1 MFHADGMTES
11 KAPTLQERL
20 KQLNTDGEGLTGGE
34 AAQRLSQS
42 GPNAL
47 PEKKRSKLAMLLS
60 YLWGPMPWMIEAA
73 ILLCALVGD
82 WVDFAIILG
91 LLVGNTVIA
100 YLEESSA
107 GDAVAALKAKLA
119 LEALVKR
126 DGQWQKIPATQ
137 LVPGDRVRLAIGAVV
152 PADLAVLT
160 GDPLQVDQAALTG
173 ESLAVKRGQGDLL
186 YSGSVLKQGRAEG
199 VVTATGANTFFGK
212 TAKLVGEAESNDH
225 LQEAVVKLSDYLI
238 VIDMVLVSII
248 LVVRIHLGDNVL
260 RVIKYCLVLTVA
272 SIPLATPTV
281 LAVTMAIGAQAL
293 ARKGA
298 LVTRLSAIDE
308 LASVDMLCS
317 DKTGTLTL
325 NQLSLGDPFTLPGF
339 SPDQL
344 LLGAALAS
352 EQQDGDAIDQTILKG
367 VQDPSS
373 LQAFQRVQFTPFD
386 PVSKRT
392 EVKVSDRSGQMI
404 RYSKGAPQAILAL
417 IQDPGAIAQPVQAQ
431 IETLAS
437 KGFRALG
444 VARAVGDGP
453 WQMLGILS
461 LSDPPRPDS
470 KATLAAA
477 AQLGVPVKMV
487 TGDQVLIA
495 REMCRELG
503 LHDNVLDASIFRET
517 PASRMGELARQI
529 EQADGFGQVYPEDK
543 FHIVESLQNHH
554 YVVAMTGDGVNDAPA
569 LKEANCGIAVSG
581 ATDAARAAADI
592 VLLTPGLSVIIDAI
606 RLSRKI
612 FLRMDSYCFYRVVE
626 TVRILI
632 FTTLAILWFG
642 NYPVTVIMLV
652 ILALINDGSMVTI
665 AYDNTQTPPKPL
677 SWNMPKLLIM
687 SSVIGLVG
695 VVETILL
702 YDFVANRLALPLE
715 QVQTLIY
722 LQLAIGGMLT
732 IYCTRV
738 RGPFWSIKPSS
749 KMLWATGASVALST
763 LMGAN
768 GWLMNPVGWS
778 WAAASWGYAFAWFLI
793 FDAVKLALYRLLDP
807 ERSVLLGR
815 TRRFLTRPLEAHI

>member
-1 MFHADGMTES
+1 MTNE
-11 KAPTLQERL
+11 KLPTLPERL
-20 KQLNTDGEGLTGGE
+20 KQLDTSGDGLSSTE
-34 AAQRLSQS
+34 ATQRLKKT

-73 ILLCALVGD
+73 ILLCAIVGD

-100 YLEESSA
+100 YVEESSA

-119 LEALVKR
+119 LEALVMR
-126 DGQWQKIPATQ
+126 DGQWQKLPARA
-137 LVPGDRVRLAIGAVV
+137 LVPGDRVRIAIGAVI
-152 PADLAVLT
+152 PADMAVLT
-160 GDPLQVDQAALTG
+160 DDPLQVDQAALTG
-173 ESLAVKRGQGDLL
+173 ESLAVKRGKGDLL

-199 VVTATGANTFFGK
+199 LVTATGANTFFGK

-238 VIDMVLVSII
+238 VINMVLVSSI
-248 LVVRIHLGDNVL
+248 LVVRIHLGDNILQV
-260 RVIKYCLVLTVA
+260 VKYCLVLTVA

-293 ARKGA
+293 AKKGA
-298 LVTRLSAIDE
+298 LVTKLSAIDE

-325 NQLSLGDPFTLPGF
+325 NQLSLGAPFTLPGIGA
-339 SPDQL
+339 DEL

-352 EQQDGDAIDQTILKG
+352 EQQEGDAIDQTVLKG
-367 VQDPSS
+367 LKDPAS
-373 LQAFQRVQFTPFD
+373 LKDFKREHYTPFD
-386 PVSKRT
+386 PVGKRT
-392 EVKVSDRSGQMI
+392 EVQVSDRSGQQI

-417 IQDPGAIAQPVQAQ
+417 IKDQSAIAQPVQAQ
-431 IETLAS
+431 IEALAGR
-437 KGFRALG
+437 GFRALG
-444 VARAVGDGP
+444 VAKAVGEGP

-477 AQLGVPVKMV
+477 GQLGVPVKMV

-495 REMCRELG
+495 REMCHELG
-503 LHDNVLDASIFRET
+503 LPDNVLDAGIFRQT
-517 PASRMGELARQI
+517 PASQMGALAQQI
-529 EQADGFGQVYPEDK
+529 EQADGFAQVFPEDK
-543 FHIVESLQNHH
+543 FHIVETLQSHN

-665 AYDNTQTPPKPL
+665 AYDNTLTPSKPL
-677 SWNMPKLLIM
+677 HWDMPRLLIM

-695 VVETILL
+695 VVETMLL
-702 YDFVANRLALPLE
+702 YDFVANRLAMPLN

-738 RGPFWSIKPSS
+738 RGPFWSIKPAA

-763 LMGAN
+763 LMGTY
-768 GWLMNPVGWS
+768 GWLMSPVGWS
-778 WAAASWGYAFAWFLI
+778 WAAASWGYAFLWFLI
-793 FDAVKLALYRLLDP
+793 FDAVKLALYRLMDP

-815 TRRFLTRPLEAHI
+815 TRRFFSRPLAAQL

>member
-1 MFHADGMTES
+1 MET
-11 KAPTLQERL
+11 KAPSLQE
-20 KQLNTDGEGLTGGE
+20 QLQKLHTNGEGLSGTE

-73 ILLCALVGD
+73 ILLCSIVGD

-100 YLEESSA
+100 YVEESSA

-126 DGQWQKIPATQ
+126 DGQWQKLPATQ

-152 PADLAVLT
+152 PADMAVLT
-160 GDPLQVDQAALTG
+160 DDPLQVDQAALTG

-238 VIDMVLVSII
+238 VVNMVLVSII
-248 LVVRIHLGDNVL
+248 LVVRIHAGDNVL

-325 NQLSLGDPFTLPGF
+325 NQLSLGAPFTLPGVT
-339 SPDQL
+339 PDEL

-352 EQQDGDAIDQTILKG
+352 EQQEGDAIDQTVLKG
-367 VQDPSS
+367 LKDPSA
-373 LQAFQRVQFTPFD
+373 LQAFQRDHFTPFD

-392 EVKVSDRSGQMI
+392 EVQVTDSSGQKI

-417 IQDPGAIAQPVQAQ
+417 IKDPGAIAQPVQAQ
-431 IETLAS
+431 IEALAA

-503 LHDNVLDASIFRET
+503 LRDNVLDAAIFRQT
-517 PASRMGELARQI
+517 PATQLGQLAQQI
-529 EQADGFGQVYPEDK
+529 EQADGFAQVFPEDK
-543 FHIVESLQNHH
+543 FHIVETLQNHDF
-554 YVVAMTGDGVNDAPA
+554 VVAMTGDGVNDAPA

-632 FTTLAILWFG
+632 FTTLAILWFN

-652 ILALINDGSMVTI
+652 VLALINDGSMVTI
-665 AYDNTQTPPKPL
+665 AYDNTLTPPKPL
-677 SWNMPKLLIM
+677 QWNMPRLLIM

-695 VVETILL
+695 VVETMLL
-702 YDFVANRLALPLE
+702 YDFVANRLVMPLE

-738 RGPFWSIKPSS
+738 RGPFWSIRPAAT
-749 KMLWATGASVALST
+749 MLWATGASVALST
-763 LMGAN
+763 LMGAC
-768 GWLMNPVGWS
+768 GWLMSPVGWA
-778 WAAASWGYAFAWFLI
+778 WAAASWGYAFVWFLI
-793 FDAVKLALYRLLDP
+793 FDAVKLALYRLMDP
-807 ERSVLLGR
+807 ERSVLMGR
-815 TRRFLTRPLEAHI
+815 TRRFLFRPLEARI

>member
-1 MFHADGMTES
+1 MTEAS
-11 KAPTLQERL
+11 AASLQERL
-20 KQLNTDGEGLTGGE
+20 QQLHTTGDGLSGAE
-34 AAQRLSQS
+34 AAQRLERT
-42 GPNAL
+42 GPNTL

-73 ILLCALVGD
+73 ILLCAIVGD

-100 YLEESSA
+100 YVEESSA

-126 DGQWQKIPATQ
+126 DGQWQKLPARE
-137 LVPGDRVRLAIGAVV
+137 LVPGDRVRIAIGAVV
-152 PADLAVLT
+152 PADMAVLT
-160 GDPLQVDQAALTG
+160 DDPLQVDQASLTG
-173 ESLAVKRGQGDLL
+173 ESLAVKRSKGDLL

-199 VVTATGANTFFGK
+199 VVTATGAHTFFGK
-212 TAKLVGEAESNDH
+212 TAKLVGEAGSNDH

-238 VIDMVLVSII
+238 VINMVLVSII

-281 LAVTMAIGAQAL
+281 LAVTLAIGAQAL

-325 NQLSLGDPFTLPGF
+325 NQLSLGAPFTLPGI
-339 SPDQL
+339 SADQL

-352 EQQDGDAIDQTILKG
+352 EQQDGDAIDQTVLKG
-367 VQDPSS
+367 IQDPST
-373 LQAFQRVQFTPFD
+373 LKAFRRDHFTPFD
-386 PVSKRT
+386 PVGKRT
-392 EVKVSDRSGQMI
+392 EVQLTDPSGRKI

-417 IQDPGAIAQPVQAQ
+417 IKDQSAIARPVEDQ
-431 IETLAS
+431 IQTLAGR
-437 KGFRALG
+437 GFRALG
-444 VARAVGDGP
+444 VARSVGDAS
-453 WQMLGILS
+453 WEMLGILS

-503 LHDNVLDASIFRET
+503 LHDNVLDAVIFRQT
-517 PASRMGELARQI
+517 PATQLGQLARQI
-529 EQADGFGQVYPEDK
+529 EQADGFAQVFPEDK
-543 FHIVESLQNHH
+543 FHIVQTLQTHDF
-554 YVVAMTGDGVNDAPA
+554 VVAMTGDGVNDAPA

-632 FTTLAILWFG
+632 FTTLAILWFS

-665 AYDNTQTPPKPL
+665 AYDNTLTPPKPL
-677 SWNMPKLLIM
+677 TWNMPRLLIM
-687 SSVIGLVG
+687 SSVIGVVG
-695 VVETILL
+695 VVETMLL
-702 YDFVANRLALPLE
+702 YDFAANWLAMPLDR
-715 QVQTLIY
+715 VQTLIY

-738 RGPFWSIKPSS
+738 RGPFWSIRPAA

-763 LMGAN
+763 LMGTY
-768 GWLMNPVGWS
+768 GWLMSPVGWS
-778 WAAASWGYAFAWFLI
+778 WTAASWGYAFLWFLI
-793 FDAVKLALYRLLDP
+793 FDAVKLLLYRLMDP
-807 ERSVLLGR
+807 DRSVLMGR
-815 TRRFLTRPLEAHI
+815 TRRILSMPLKASL

>member
-1 MFHADGMTES
+1 MTETQ
-11 KAPTLQERL
+11 APTTLQERL
-20 KQLNTDGEGLTGGE
+20 QQLHTDGEGLTGAE
-34 AAQRLSQS
+34 AVQRLNQS

-47 PEKKRSKLAMLLS
+47 PEKKRSKLTMLLS

-73 ILLCALVGD
+73 ILLCAIVGD

-91 LLVGNTVIA
+91 LLIGNTVIA

-126 DGQWQKIPATQ
+126 DGQWQKLPASQ
-137 LVPGDRVRLAIGAVV
+137 LVPGDRIRLAIGAVV
-152 PADLAVLT
+152 PADMAVLT
-160 GDPLQVDQAALTG
+160 ADPLQVDQAALTG
-173 ESLAVKRGQGDLL
+173 ESLAVKRGKGDLL

-199 VVTATGANTFFGK
+199 VVTATGANTFFGR
-212 TAKLVGEAESNDH
+212 TARLVGEAESNDH
-225 LQEAVVKLSDYLI
+225 LQKAVVKLSDYLI
-238 VIDMVLVSII
+238 IINMVLVSII

-308 LASVDMLCS
+308 LASVNMLCS

-325 NQLSLGDPFTLPGF
+325 NQLSLGEPFTLPGATA
-339 SPDQL
+339 DQL
-344 LLGAALAS
+344 LLAAALAS
-352 EQQDGDAIDQTILKG
+352 EQQEGDAIDQTILKG
-367 VQDPSS
+367 IHDPSS
-373 LQAFQRVQFTPFD
+373 LKAYSRVHFTPFD

-392 EVKVSDRSGQMI
+392 EVQVRDSSGQMI
-404 RYSKGAPQAILAL
+404 RFSKGAPQAILAL
-417 IQDPGAIAQPVQAQ
+417 IQDPGAIAQPVQSQ
-431 IETLAS
+431 IEALAS
-437 KGFRALG
+437 RGFRALG
-444 VARAVGDGP
+444 VAQSVGDGP

-503 LHDNVLDASIFRET
+503 LHDNVLDASLFRQT
-517 PASRMGELARQI
+517 PASQMGALARQI
-529 EQADGFGQVYPEDK
+529 ETADGFGQVFPEDK
-543 FHIVESLQNHH
+543 FHIVQTLQNHR

-632 FTTLAILWFG
+632 FTTLAILWFS

-665 AYDNTQTPPKPL
+665 AYDNTITPSQPL
-677 SWNMPKLLIM
+677 NWNMPKLLIM

-715 QVQTLIY
+715 RVQTLIY

-738 RGPFWSIKPSS
+738 RGPFWSIKPAA
-749 KMLWATGASVALST
+749 KMLLATGASVTLST
-763 LMGAN
+763 LMGAC
-768 GWLMNPVGWS
+768 GWLMSPVGWS
-778 WAAASWGYAFAWFLI
+778 WAAASWGYAFVWFLI
-793 FDAVKLALYRLLDP
+793 FDVVKLALYRLMDSEHSLLMK
-807 ERSVLLGR
+807 RSLG
-815 TRRFLTRPLEAHI
+815 FLFQPLATQN

>member
-1 MFHADGMTES
+1 MTDPVQPS
-11 KAPTLQERL
+11 LPERL
-20 KQLNTDGEGLTGGE
+20 QQLHTSGDGLSGVE
-34 AAQRLSQS
+34 AAQRLARG

-47 PEKKRSKLAMLLS
+47 PEKKRSRLVMLLS

-73 ILLCALVGD
+73 ILLCAIVGD
-82 WVDFAIILG
+82 WVDFAIILA
-91 LLVGNTVIA
+91 LLIGNTLIA
-100 YLEESSA
+100 YFEEASA
-107 GDAVAALKAKLA
+107 GDAVAALKARLA

-126 DGQWQKIPATQ
+126 DGAWQKLPASQ
-137 LVPGDRVRLAIGAVV
+137 LVPGDRVRIAIGAVV
-152 PADLAVLT
+152 PADMAVLT
-160 GDPLQVDQAALTG
+160 DDPLQVDQAALTG
-173 ESLAVKRGQGDLL
+173 ESLAVKRGKGDLL

-199 VVTATGANTFFGK
+199 VITATGANTFFGK
-212 TAKLVGEAESNDH
+212 TARLVGEAESNDH
-225 LQEAVVKLSDYLI
+225 LQAAVVKLSDYLI
-238 VIDMVLVSII
+238 VLNMVLVSII
-248 LVVRIHLGDNVL
+248 LVARIHAGDNVL

-298 LVTRLSAIDE
+298 LVTRLASIDE
-308 LASVDMLCS
+308 LASVDLLCS

-325 NQLSLGDPFTLPGF
+325 NQLSLGDPFTLPGCTA
-339 SPDQL
+339 DQL
-344 LLGAALAS
+344 LLAAALAS
-352 EQQDGDAIDQTILKG
+352 DAQDGDAIDQTILAG
-367 VQDPSS
+367 LADAAS
-373 LQAFQRVQFTPFD
+373 LKAFQTLHFTPFD

-392 EVKVSDRSGQMI
+392 EALVRAGSGQQL
-404 RYSKGAPQAILAL
+404 RFSKGAPQAILAL
-417 IQDPGAIAQPVQAQ
+417 IQDKAAIEQPVQAR
-431 IETLAS
+431 IEALAGR
-437 KGFRALG
+437 GFRALG
-444 VARAVGDGP
+444 VARAEGDGP

-503 LHDNVLDASIFRET
+503 LHDNVLDAAIFRQT
-517 PASRMGELARQI
+517 PASQMGSLAQQI
-529 EQADGFGQVYPEDK
+529 ETADGFAQVFPEDK
-543 FHIVESLQNHH
+543 FHIVQTLQSDQH
-554 YVVAMTGDGVNDAPA
+554 VVAMTGDGVNDAPA

-592 VLLTPGLSVIIDAI
+592 VLLSPGLSVIIDAI

-612 FLRMDSYCFYRVVE
+612 FLRMDSYCLYRVVE

-642 NYPVTVIMLV
+642 SYPVTVVMLV

-665 AYDNTQTPPKPL
+665 AYDNTLTPSRPL
-677 SWNMPKLLIM
+677 RWDMPRLLIM
-687 SSVIGLVG
+687 SSVIGVVG
-695 VVETILL
+695 VVETLLL
-702 YDFVANRLALPLE
+702 YDFVAHRLGLPLDR
-715 QVQTLIY
+715 VQTLIY

-738 RGPFWSIKPSS
+738 RGPFWSIRPAA
-749 KMLWATGASVALST
+749 KMLWATGASVTLST
-763 LMGAN
+763 LMGAL
-768 GWLMNPVGWS
+768 GWLMSPVGWS
-778 WAAASWGYAFAWFLI
+778 WAAASWGYAFVWFLV

-807 ERSVLLGR
+807 SRSVLWAR
-815 TRRFLTRPLEAHI
+815 TRRLFSRSFASHP